1 MTSQRLL
8 RAFLIASVVVML
20 SLLVQSVLFLRLLP
34 PSPGFAELLYY
45 LRLDQLLSAVVFTIV
60 MSQVKKQWEA
70 GSRKGLMLLHIY
82 TLIVVMYAFEHGQA
96 FRAGGSLMHL
106 GYAVLLGAVALLG
119 MVAYYIKQRESYR
132 KE

>member
-60 MSQVKKQWEA
+60 MFQVKKQWEA
-70 GSRKGLMLLHIY
+70 GSRKGLMLLQIY
-82 TLIVVMYAFEHGQA
+82 TLILVMYAFEHGQA

>member
-20 SLLVQSVLFLRLLP
+20 SLLVQSVLFLPLLP
-34 PSPGFAELLYY
+34 PSPGVAELLYY

-60 MSQVKKQWEA
+60 MFQVKKQWEA
-70 GSRKGLMLLHIY
+70 GRRKGLMLLQIY
-82 TLIVVMYAFEHGQA
+82 TLILVMYAFEHGQA
-96 FRAGGSLMHL
+96 FKAGGSLMHL
-106 GYAVLLGAVALLG
+106 AYAVLLGAVALLG

>member
-20 SLLVQSVLFLRLLP
+20 SLLVQSVLFLPLLP
-34 PSPGFAELLYY
+34 PSPGVAELLYY

-60 MSQVKKQWEA
+60 MFQVKKQWEA
-70 GSRKGLMLLHIY
+70 GRRKGLMLLQIY
-82 TLIVVMYAFEHGQA
+82 TLILVMYAFEHGQA

>member
-60 MSQVKKQWEA
+60 MFQVKKQWEA
-70 GSRKGLMLLHIY
+70 GRRKGLMLLQIY
-82 TLIVVMYAFEHGQA
+82 TLILVMYAFEHGQA

>member
-34 PSPGFAELLYY
+34 PSPGVAELLYY

-60 MSQVKKQWEA
+60 MFQVKKQWEA
-70 GSRKGLMLLHIY
+70 GRRKGLMLLQIY
-82 TLIVVMYAFEHGQA
+82 TLILVMYAFEHGQA

>member
-20 SLLVQSVLFLRLLP
+20 SLLVQSVLFLPLLP
-34 PSPGFAELLYY
+34 PSPVFAEVPYNF
-45 LRLDQLLSAVVFTIV
+45 RVDQLLSAVVVTIV
-60 MSQVKKQWEA
+60 MFQVKKQWEA
-70 GSRKGLMLLHIY
+70 GRRKGLMLLQIY
-82 TLIVVMYAFEHGQA
+82 TLILVMYAFEHGQA